1 MNGDPLVSASSSFIS
16 QFFFRSQHSSQFRM
30 QKSKTL
36 FNYLNQSIFSVQFF
50 RIFQSSLKITYQSS
64 NPTNKIES
72 NRCSA
77 FCMISNHTNT
87 PNQPRSIP
95 IYFPFLSTSRFVVVY
110 DGISVLFFVS
120 SLSLFCNALFCLVLL
135 FHFTSFSF
143 SSLSLSLEMV
153 VNIFVSEWT
162 WTHTEIVVITLSKTV
177 KFVCVNKQFP
187 HWNRVS

>member
-1 MNGDPLVSASSSFIS
+1 MLNEWGPACFGIIIVYFSILFLISALVSIQNAKIKNFI
-16 QFFFRSQHSSQFRM
+16 QLF
-30 QKSKTL
+30 KSVNFL
-36 FNYLNQSIFSVQFF
+36 CSILQNIS
-50 RIFQSSLKITYQSS
+50 IIIKNHIPII

-153 VNIFVSEWT
+153 VNMFVSE
-162 WTHTEIVVITLSKTV
+162 
-177 KFVCVNKQFP
+177 
-187 HWNRVS
+187 